1 MIHQYKHPSIS
12 ASLILSD
19 AKDIEQ
25 AFQNA
30 NRHLKFIWNRDP
42 MDLEIEVDGIK
53 LNLKENQL
61 LCCTYNQDIR
71 IPKQHNELTLL
82 FFNKEFYCIHT
93 FDKEVSCNGLLFFG
107 SDYMPVLQLDREEI
121 ESLGILIE
129 VLQKEFKIS
138 DNNQEEMLRIL
149 LKRFII
155 RATRM
160 ARKQLLKENSKIEE
174 VDIIRQFNSLVE
186 EHFKSRKTVGEYA
199 DLMHK
204 SPKTVAN
211 IFSKISMQ
219 SPLQV
224 IHERIAIEAKR
235 LLIYTQSP
243 IKSIGYEL
251 GYEDYAQFSKFFKKM
266 TGIYPQEFRANNP
279 SFGQMA

>member
-186 EHFKSRKTVGEYA
+186 EHFKSRKTVSEYA